1 MVYGKRKHL
10 HELLLDQLDLGVLVL
25 VPFEGHGNEV
35 PLLNTELWPDGGTH
49 LRYEN
54 LKTSMK

>member
-10 HELLLDQLDLGVLVL
+10 HERLLDQLDLGVLVL

-35 PLLNTELWPDGGTH
+35 PLLNTKLWPDGGSH
-49 LRYEN
+49 FEI
-54 LKTSMK
+54 